1 MGPLLASAEEA
12 MVLDWNLII
21 RSMPELLRGSLTT
34 LTLTTSSIGIGLVIG
49 TLLGMMRL
57 ARPWVIKG
65 VSSAYVWFFRGT
77 PLLVQIFI
85 IYYALP
91 LAGISLTRWQA
102 GIAALSL
109 NSGAYIAEIVRAG
122 VQSID
127 NGQTEAAQAVGLT
140 GFQTAWHIILP
151 QAFRRIIPP
160 LGNEFIALL
169 KDSSLVSVIALEE
182 LLRKGQVIVTRSFKP
197 IEIYLVVA
205 VIYLALT
212 TLVSVLLHFTERS
225 LRTATPAEARQG
237 VGARPRARLRV

>member
-1 MGPLLASAEEA
+1 
-12 MVLDWNLII
+12 MVLHWELDLELIR
-21 RSMPELLRGSLTT
+21 RSLPELLQGTWTT
-34 LTLTTSSIGIGLVIG
+34 LTLTTSSIGLGLILG
-49 TLLGMMRL
+49 TLLGMLRL
-57 ARPWVIKG
+57 VRPWPVKI

-91 LAGISLTRWQA
+91 FAGISLNRWQA
-102 GIAALSL
+102 GIAALTL
-109 NSGAYIAEIVRAG
+109 NSAAYIAEIVRAG

-127 NGQTEAAQAVGLT
+127 RGQTEAAQALGLT
-140 GFQTAWHIILP
+140 GLQTAWHIILP
-151 QAFRRIIPP
+151 QTFRRIIPP

-197 IEIYLVVA
+197 IDIYLTVA

-212 TLVSVLLHFTERS
+212 TIVSILLYAVERWMTVS
-225 LRTATPAEARQG
+225 PTAGTTPRLRRSTPAD
-237 VGARPRARLRV
+237 RARVRIRGM